1 MSRTRNVRAQWGLQ
15 KAGAEREKPKVRGP
29 DSSTAMKDCPVC
41 CILAARPPPHPGGCG
56 EGGGLSRK
64 AETVRL
70 YRAVSPNRKHMQER
84 QAAQLIAHA
93 RTGLT
98 RPACAKRVR
107 NRASRGRTECTHG
120 HARSQLPRALATTA
134 GHAGKSRAIPLPPRP
149 RLTRLPSVWGCPGR
163 ATARVRMQSPNERR
177 RVTGRFLQAKAA
189 SRTTNRFPTDFCR
202 RRTTS
207 AVRALGG
214 AMQPDDRHAQHI
226 LCRIRSKSTR
236 MEIGRQ
242 RDSGRDAFRPYSVR
256 GARA

>member
-70 YRAVSPNRKHMQER
+70 YRAVSPNRKHMQEG
-84 QAAQLIAHA
+84 QPAQLIAHA

-149 RLTRLPSVWGCPGR
+149 RLTRLPSSGAAPECHGSCPVALPLLG
-163 ATARVRMQSPNERR
+163 
-177 RVTGRFLQAKAA
+177 RVTGRFLQAKVAVGP
-189 SRTTNRFPTDFCR
+189 PTDFQ
-202 RRTTS
+202 RTFAEGGRPARCVHSVVPCSLTTP
-207 AVRALGG
+207 RA
-214 AMQPDDRHAQHI
+214 AH
-226 LCRIRSKSTR
+226 
-236 MEIGRQ
+236 
-242 RDSGRDAFRPYSVR
+242 FV
-256 GARA
+256 